1 MSNPA
6 ERVIAAVST
15 PPGKGG
21 VALIRVSGEGAIAVV
36 ANCFVPRSGKP
47 LDVSPSR
54 VAVYG
59 DIVVDGTPIDDV
71 LCTLFRAPHS
81 YTGEDTVEICCH
93 GGILITRRV
102 LEAVFASGAH
112 PAEAGE
118 FTRRAL
124 LSGRMSLT
132 EAEGIGRLLEAQ
144 SDAQLRLSSP
154 KARTRLFEA
163 VSRLYGRLLALLG
176 DLRARIDYPEEDLGE
191 MSEEEILS
199 SLSELLDG
207 TKKLQA
213 TYRTGR
219 AVSEGIPTVLCGSP
233 NVGKSSL
240 YNLLAGEELAIV
252 TEIAGTTRDVLATD
266 LPLGRVMLRLSDTA
280 GLRESDDPVEQIG
293 VARSR
298 ARMEESELILAVF
311 DGSRPLDEGDRA
323 LIAELKD
330 AQTVCVACINKSDL
344 AMQIEEAELA
354 EAFSHIV
361 HISAKDGSGQSEL
374 AALVEELFTDGS
386 ISLGEEAVVAS
397 ARQNAALTNCASLLS
412 AAYDAYVNGIPV
424 DLISS
429 DLELALGELGA
440 LNGRTVSEE
449 IIGEIFSRFCVGK

>member
-1 MSNPA
+1 MSNSA

-21 VALIRVSGEGAIAVV
+21 VALIRVSGEGAIETV
-36 ANCFVPRSGKP
+36 ARCFAPRSGKALP
-47 LDVSPSR
+47 SCPSR
-54 VAVYG
+54 TAVYG
-59 DIVVDGTPIDDV
+59 DIIAEGTPIDDA

-102 LEAVFASGAH
+102 LEAVFAAGAH

-144 SDAQLRLSSP
+144 SDAQIRLSSP
-154 KARTRLFEA
+154 VARTRLSEA
-163 VSRLYGRLLALLG
+163 VSRLYDRLLTLLG

-191 MSEEEILS
+191 MSEEEILAA
-199 SLSELLDG
+199 LNELLDG
-207 TKKLQA
+207 TRKLQS

-252 TEIAGTTRDVLATD
+252 TSYAGTTRDVLATD

-293 VARSR
+293 VERTR

-323 LIAELKD
+323 LIADLKN
-330 AQTVCVACINKSDL
+330 AQATCIACINKSDL
-344 AMQIEEAELA
+344 PRMIEEEELTA
-354 EAFSHIV
+354 VFSYVLHL
-361 HISAKDGSGQSEL
+361 SAKDGDGQKEL
-374 AALVEELFTDGS
+374 SALVEELFTDGS

-397 ARQNAALTNCASLLS
+397 ARQNAALTNCADLL
-412 AAYDAYVNGIPV
+412 AAARDAYASGIPV

>member
-1 MSNPA
+1 MSNSA

-21 VALIRVSGEGAIAVV
+21 VALIRVSGEGAIETV
-36 ANCFVPRSGKP
+36 AHCFLPRSGKALP
-47 LDVSPSR
+47 SCPSR
-54 VAVYG
+54 TAVYG
-59 DIVVDGTPIDDV
+59 DIIADGAPIDDALV
-71 LCTLFRAPHS
+71 TLFRAPHS

-102 LEAVFASGAH
+102 LETVFAAGAR

-144 SDAQLRLSSP
+144 SDAQIRLSSP
-154 KARTRLFEA
+154 KARTHLSEA

-191 MSEEEILS
+191 MSEEEILAA
-199 SLSELLDG
+199 LTELLDG
-207 TKKLQA
+207 TERLRA

-219 AVSEGIPTVLCGSP
+219 AVNEGIPTVLCGSP

-280 GLRESDDPVEQIG
+280 GLRESDDPIEQIG
-293 VARSR
+293 VERTR

-323 LIAELKD
+323 LIRDLKNTQ
-330 AQTVCVACINKSDL
+330 AVCIACINKSDL
-344 AMQIEEAELA
+344 PCMIEEEELA
-354 EAFSHIV
+354 EAFPHIL
-361 HISAKDGSGQSEL
+361 HLSAKDGDGQKEL

-397 ARQNAALTNCASLLS
+397 ARQNAALTSCADLIT
-412 AAYDAYVNGIPV
+412 AARDAYMGGVPV